1 MKRFIAIFLILFNFS
16 YANSL
21 GLSKTDLVILNKIK
35 SLADEPIMKYSLMAI
50 AIKETSVGKNMA
62 NFQSNDFGLFQS
74 NIKTV
79 LSRQYISDTP
89 ANRKYFALRLMNDVG
104 FATANAIIEL
114 EYWRKVH
121 KDNWIKIWSSYN
133 TGFSYRSDTGF
144 FYAKDIL
151 EIIKKL
157 KNEYQL

>member
-1 MKRFIAIFLILFNFS
+1 
-16 YANSL
+16 
-21 GLSKTDLVILNKIK
+21 
-35 SLADEPIMKYSLMAI
+35 
-50 AIKETSVGKNMA
+50 
-62 NFQSNDFGLFQS
+62 
-74 NIKTV
+74 
-79 LSRQYISDTP
+79 
-89 ANRKYFALRLMNDVG
+89 MNDVG

>member
-1 MKRFIAIFLILFNFS
+1 MKKVLFLFFLTFDFIF
-16 YANSL
+16 ANSL
-21 GLSKTDLVILNKIK
+21 GLSKTDLIVLNKIK

-50 AIKETSVGKNMA
+50 AIKETNIRKNMA

-114 EYWRKVH
+114 EYWREVH

-144 FYAKDIL
+144 LYAKDIL
-151 EIIKKL
+151 GIIKKL

>member
-35 SLADEPIMKYSLMAI
+35 SLTDEPIMKYSLMAI

-79 LSRQYISDTP
+79 LSSQS
-89 ANRKYFALRLMNDVG
+89 
-104 FATANAIIEL
+104 
-114 EYWRKVH
+114 
-121 KDNWIKIWSSYN
+121 
-133 TGFSYRSDTGF
+133 
-144 FYAKDIL
+144 
-151 EIIKKL
+151 
-157 KNEYQL
+157 

>member
-1 MKRFIAIFLILFNFS
+1 
-16 YANSL
+16 
-21 GLSKTDLVILNKIK
+21 
-35 SLADEPIMKYSLMAI
+35 MKYSLMAI

-114 EYWRKVH
+114 EYWREVH

-144 FYAKDIL
+144 LYAKDIL
-151 EIIKKL
+151 GIIKKL
-157 KNEYQL
+157 KMSINYSTIFISSCSPKILKSSVLSSSLCTRSFRL

>member
-35 SLADEPIMKYSLMAI
+35 SLTDEPIMKYSLMAI

-151 EIIKKL
+151 EITKKL
-157 KNEYQL
+157 KNEYGL